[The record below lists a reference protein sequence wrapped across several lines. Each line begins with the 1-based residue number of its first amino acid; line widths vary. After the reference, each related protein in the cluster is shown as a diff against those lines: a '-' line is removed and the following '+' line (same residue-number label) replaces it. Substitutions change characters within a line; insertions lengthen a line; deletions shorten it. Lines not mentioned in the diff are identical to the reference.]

1 MAKGDLTFK
10 QRLFIEAY
18 LGKANGNATEAA
30 KVAGYVSPNKQ
41 GPALLVNLGIRA
53 AIDARVSVVALTASE
68 VLARLADIACGD
80 TADFIT
86 VDAKGYPWL
95 DLRRAKKAK
104 KLGLIKKLTPTKF
117 GMSVELHDPVTALVQ
132 LGKYHGLWDGDRAPK
147 DANEGPPKRLIIPDH
162 DDRH

>member
-10 QRLFIEAY
+10 QRLFVEAY

-30 KVAGYVSPNKQ
+30 RIAGYASPNVEGTRTLAK
-41 GPALLVNLGIRA
+41 ASIRV

-68 VLARLADIACGD
+68 VLARIADIA
-80 TADFIT
+80 TADMTDFIT

-104 KLGLIKKLTPTKF
+104 KLNLIRKLTPTKF
-117 GMSVELHDPVTALVQ
+117 GMSVELHDPVTALIQ

-147 DANEGPPKRLIIPDH
+147 DSQEGPPKRLIIPGH